1 MQNEWAEV
9 FIKDLDWT
17 IVVQIIVRTF
27 IMFLLVITFLRL
39 SGKKGIRQLSLFE
52 VAIIISLGSAAGD
65 PMFSKDAAILPSL
78 IVIITVLVFYR
89 VIIWL
94 TSKSEK
100 IESMLEGDPIY
111 IIEDGEFILTD
122 DKDAQY
128 AKDEFFAE
136 MRQQNI
142 EHLGQIKTAILE
154 TNGTISFFYYPEEE
168 VRYGLPVMPKLY
180 IQKVR
185 TIPNNKP
192 YACSYCGRVI
202 EAIHS
207 VEACTKCHKS
217 EWVAAIN
224 TLRIT

>member
-1 MQNEWAEV
+1 MQNEWAEI

-17 IVVQIIVRTF
+17 IVFQIIVRTF

-65 PMFSKDAAILPSL
+65 PMFSKEAAILPSL

-111 IIEDGEFILTD
+111 IIEEGEFILTD

-168 VRYGLPVMPKLY
+168 VKYGLPVMPKLY
-180 IQKVR
+180 VQKVQS
-185 TIPNNKP
+185 IPNNDP
-192 YACSYCGRVI
+192 YACSYCGRVTEETNSI
-202 EAIHS
+202 K
-207 VEACTKCHKS
+207 ACTKCHKS